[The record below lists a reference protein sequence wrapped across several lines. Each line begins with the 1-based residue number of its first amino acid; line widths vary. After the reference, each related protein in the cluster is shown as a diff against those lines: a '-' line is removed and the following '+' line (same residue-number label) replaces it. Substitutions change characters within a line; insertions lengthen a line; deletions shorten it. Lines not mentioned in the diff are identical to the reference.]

1 MFRHFFAL
9 KYKRL
14 RKVSELALDLK
25 RGEKAVKLNKS
36 LILVSA
42 LSLMAASLAAC
53 SGNNEGG
60 NASPSASASSSSATA
75 SSSAPSESASP
86 EATDI
91 EPEAGAKLVV
101 WAAQEQKDFLE
112 TMGKEF
118 EAKYGIKVEFQKV
131 GSADALNKIV
141 KDGPAGVGADLF
153 MLAHDQLNRA
163 VQAGVILPND
173 FYAEDTQANFA
184 KTAVDAVTATDGIL
198 YGYPRNI
205 ETYLLFYNKNL
216 AKPEDLASWDA
227 IKTFSKAYN
236 VPAEKKFGIMWKL
249 DDSYF
254 NYAFMGGNGGYVFG
268 KNNTDPGDIG
278 LNNEGSV
285 EGLKFMQS
293 MKEVMPF
300 KVADATPD
308 VKTDLFQKGKLAIDM
323 DGIWQLGSFTKEKLG
338 FDVGA
343 VPLPPMPNGK
353 SPKPFAG
360 VQAYFVSQFS
370 QYPNAAKLFAHFV
383 SSQDAAIKMYQMS
396 GVVSARNGLDQD
408 PALKDN
414 ELVAAFVEQFK
425 NVEAMPSI
433 AETASF
439 WTAMGAVYPQIWDN
453 NADVKA
459 TLDKAVSDMKT
470 LIQQAK

>member
-1 MFRHFFAL
+1 M
-9 KYKRL
+9 KM
-14 RKVSELALDLK
+14 
-25 RGEKAVKLNKS
+25 NKTLTMLS
-36 LILVSA
+36 VM
-42 LSLMAASLAAC
+42 SLMAASLAAC
-53 SGNNEGG
+53 GGNNGG
-60 NASPSASASSSSATA
+60 NNASPPASTAAPSSASAPA
-75 SSSAPSESASP
+75 STDAASP

-101 WAAQEQKDFLE
+101 WAAQEQKDFIE
-112 TMGKEF
+112 EMGKEF
-118 EAKYGIKVEFQKV
+118 ETKYGIPIEFQKV

-141 KDGPAGVGADLF
+141 KDGPAGVGADVF

-163 VQAGVILPND
+163 VQAGVVLPND
-173 FYAEDTQANFA
+173 FYADDTKANFA
-184 KTAVDAVTATDGIL
+184 TTAVDAVTATDGIL

-205 ETYLLFYNKNL
+205 ETYLLFYNKDL
-216 AKPEDLASWDA
+216 VKAEDLASWDS
-227 IKTFSKAYN
+227 IKAFAKTYN
-236 VPAEKKFGIMWKL
+236 NPAEKKFAIMWKL

-254 NYAFMGGNGGYVFG
+254 NYAFMAGNGGYVFG
-268 KNNTDPGDIG
+268 KNGTDPSDVG

-285 EGLKFMQS
+285 EGLTFMQS

-308 VKTDLFQKGKLAIDM
+308 LKTDLFQKGKLAIDM

-338 FDVGA
+338 FEVGA
-343 VPLPPMPNGK
+343 VPMPPMPNGK

-370 QYPNAAKLFAHFV
+370 QYPNAAKLFAHYV
-383 SSQDAAIKMYQMS
+383 SSQDAAIKMYQKS

-408 PALKDN
+408 PALAGN
-414 ELVAAFVEQFK
+414 ELVSAFVEQFK
-425 NVEAMPSI
+425 NVETMPSI

-453 NADVKA
+453 NADVKT
-459 TLDKAVSDMKT
+459 TLDKAVADMKT
-470 LIQQAK
+470 LIEQAQ

>member
-1 MFRHFFAL
+1 M
-9 KYKRL
+9 
-14 RKVSELALDLK
+14 
-25 RGEKAVKLNKS
+25 KLNKV
-36 LILVSA
+36 LVTVSA
-42 LSLMAASLAAC
+42 LSLMAMSLAAC
-53 SGNNEGG
+53 SGNKNNGE
-60 NASPSASASSSSATA
+60 NASPTASSASPSASAS
-75 SSSAPSESASP
+75 APASESASP

-91 EPEAGAKLVV
+91 EPEAGAKLIV

-131 GSADALNKIV
+131 GSGDALNKIV
-141 KDGPAGVGADLF
+141 KDGPAGVGADVF

-173 FYAEDTQANFA
+173 FYGEDTVANFA
-184 KTAVDAVTATDGIL
+184 KTAVDAVTTTDGIL

-205 ETYLLFYNKNL
+205 ETYLLFYNKSL

-227 IKTFSKAYN
+227 IKAFSKSYN

-249 DDSYF
+249 DDTYF
-254 NYAFMGGNGGYVFG
+254 NYGFIGGNGGYVFG
-268 KNNTDPGDIG
+268 SNGTDPSDIG
-278 LNNEGSV
+278 LNNEGAV
-285 EGLKFMQS
+285 EGMTFMKS

-370 QYPNAAKLFAHFV
+370 QYPNAAKLFAHYV
-383 SSQDAAIKMYQMS
+383 SSQEAAIKMYQMS

-408 PALKDN
+408 PALADN
-414 ELVAAFVEQFK
+414 ELIAAFVEQFK

-439 WTAMGAVYPQIWDN
+439 WTAMGTVYPQIWDN
-453 NADVKA
+453 NADVKT
-459 TLDKAVSDMKT
+459 TLDKAVADMKT
-470 LIQQAK
+470 LIEQSK